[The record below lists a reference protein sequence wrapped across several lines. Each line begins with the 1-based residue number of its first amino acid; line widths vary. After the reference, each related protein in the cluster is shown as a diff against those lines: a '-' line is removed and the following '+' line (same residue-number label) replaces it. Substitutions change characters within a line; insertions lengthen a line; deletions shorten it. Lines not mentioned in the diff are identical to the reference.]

1 MRLLC
6 YQVSILEV
14 SHKMNAII
22 TLKKIGY
29 SIQKYS
35 GGILFANAIYNL
47 TFFYLCFRYVQG
59 EFNKAAPFPATK
71 PSQRQK
77 NLS

>member
-1 MRLLC
+1 
-6 YQVSILEV
+6 
-14 SHKMNAII
+14 MNAII

-29 SIQKYS
+29 IQKYS
-35 GGILFANAIYNL
+35 GGILILFANAIYNL